1 MFKLLNACAVFGT
14 AYVSSPLPHSLT
26 HLLTYSLTSCLT
38 RLLTHSLTH
47 PLVLLQGAVQHL
59 TSADFDSK
67 VDGSTA
73 ALVEFY
79 APWW

>member
-38 RLLTHSLTH
+38 RLLTHSL
-47 PLVLLQGAVQHL
+47 LLLQGAVQHL